1 MQPIINQKKIFN
13 QNKQLNTIINQK
25 QKQTMKRLV
34 LVLLVAVMAAPMF
47 QSCKK
52 GANDPGISFK
62 SRKARLV
69 AEWKLESG
77 SITYTSGTG
86 YTDTYTSATI
96 SRSTGG
102 SASYTETVEILK
114 DGTFKRTILND
125 GNTTV
130 DNGQWYFMEANKD
143 KDVKSKEMVS
153 FFITQEVYTPAG
165 GTVSTST
172 YTGITPDYAWR
183 LDELKSKEI
192 IILIDESS
200 QTGSSYSAKGT
211 MTYTSK

>member
-1 MQPIINQKKIFN
+1 
-13 QNKQLNTIINQK
+13 
-25 QKQTMKRLV
+25 MKRLLV
-34 LVLLVAVMAAPMF
+34 VLLVAMMAIPTF

-52 GANDPGISFK
+52 GANDPGVSLR

-69 AEWKLESG
+69 ATWTLQSG

-86 YTDTYTSATI
+86 YTDTYTSATV

-102 SASYTETVEILK
+102 SASYTETIEIVK

-125 GNTTV
+125 GNSTV

-143 KDVKSKEMVS
+143 KDIKSKEIVS

-172 YTGITPDYAWR
+172 YTGITPDFAWR
-183 LDELKSKEI
+183 LDELKNKEI

-211 MTYTSK
+211 MTYTGK